1 MKLAYGILGVFVEIV
16 ALWMW
21 QVRPEVV
28 KQDVTDP
35 GGPNVMYNQAKTVA
49 DLRFSQ
55 AQNNG
60 KWDVAI
66 AAYTDAISIRPEN
79 SEAQNDLGASYY
91 QKALGLLGD
100 PIEQDLRAYS
110 SDPKDSIDYIH
121 ERLGEG
127 GKYTWEVNDDV
138 MLLLEDYIAEHQNF
152 LYARTPVGM
161 YHQVTFISGAAVPA
175 LKLAEIHLRRSMDI
189 KPDYA
194 PAYRN
199 LGAMY
204 ITQGRLRGGTDILD
218 QALQLEPGDSELY
231 QYIQQLKGY

>member
-1 MKLAYGILGVFVEIV
+1 MKLVYGILGVFAVIV
-16 ALWMW
+16 GLWMW

-49 DLRFSQ
+49 DMRFQ
-55 AQNNG
+55 QGQNNG
-60 KWDVAI
+60 AWDVAI
-66 AAYTDAISIRPEN
+66 EAYTDAISIRPEN
-79 SEAQNDLGASYY
+79 AEAQNDLGACYY
-91 QKALGLLGD
+91 QKALGQLGD
-100 PIEQDLRAYS
+100 PVEEDLRAYS
-110 SDPKDSIDYIH
+110 LDPKDSINYIH

-127 GKYTWEVNDDV
+127 GKYTWEINDDV
-138 MLLLEDYIAEHQNF
+138 MLLLEAYMEEHHNF

-161 YHQVTFISGAAVPA
+161 HHQVTFISGASVPT
-175 LKLAEIHLRRSMDI
+175 LKLAEIHFRRSMDI

-204 ITQGRLRGGTDILD
+204 ITRGRLKGGTGILD
-218 QALQLEPGDSELY
+218 QALQLEPGDGELY
-231 QYIQQLKGY
+231 RYIQQLKGY